1 MNLPI
6 LFYNFYYLFY
16 YSNINFYRFSVTSK
30 IEVTMAEVKDFE
42 QKWRTV
48 VMKMNKFTGNILL
61 DRNEVHKM
69 SPLLNTI
76 CEKLWIRDQEY
87 LLKNGLTI

>member
-1 MNLPI
+1 
-6 LFYNFYYLFY
+6 
-16 YSNINFYRFSVTSK
+16 
-30 IEVTMAEVKDFE
+30 MAEVKEFE

-48 VMKMNKFTGNILL
+48 VMKMNKFTSTSV

-87 LLKNGLTI
+87 LLKNGLSV